1 MKNLKLSGLL
11 LFLAGSIALM
21 GIITAEAFY
30 PAGYSTRNSEISDLG
45 STVQPN
51 SVIFHPSADIFN
63 ATMLTA
69 GLLVLAATFLQHK
82 HLHKLVFSIPL
93 GLFGLGLTGIGLF
106 PGNMTPYHG
115 IFSLLTFTSGGIA
128 VISSCKVVAPP
139 FKWVAIAFGAIALTT
154 FLSAIFMSKTIFAF
168 IGDGGTERWVA
179 YPILLWLTGFGG
191 YLMNATTETEASS
204 TR

>member
-1 MKNLKLSGLL
+1 MKTPQIPGLL

-30 PAGYSTRNSEISDLG
+30 PANYTTRNSEISDLG

-51 SVIFHPSADIFN
+51 SLIFHPSADIFN
-63 ATMLTA
+63 ATMLSA
-69 GLLVLAATFLQHK
+69 GLLVSAATLLHYK
-82 HLHKLVFSIPL
+82 HLHRLAFNIPL
-93 GLFGLGLTGIGLF
+93 GSFGLGLAGIGIF

-115 IFSLLTFTSGGIA
+115 MFALLTFISGGFAAIF
-128 VISSCKVVAPP
+128 SCKVVASP
-139 FKWVAIAFGAIALTT
+139 FKWVGIVFGALSLAT
-154 FLSAIFMSKTIFAF
+154 FLSAIFLSKTIFAF

-191 YLMNATTETEASS
+191 YLMGQTTPTVAS
-204 TR
+204 